1 MLDTAIVAAA
11 ATAAVPGSLLGLWAG
26 LVPGLHSN
34 TLAHGLLAYPAIAL
48 VPITGAAGAATGS
61 QEAMAAAAGLLFGMA
76 LGHAFSDDIPAVF
89 LGAPDADTALS
100 VLPGHR
106 LLAAGQGYEAIRA
119 TARGSLLG
127 VLFCLPFVPLLAG
140 AMGPPLNGYDAV
152 RPFFPA
158 ILLFLAGL
166 LIVSERG
173 AATPGGLSRNRAR
186 MTAVGLLLASA
197 AIGELVMFRGLPDIG
212 YYPMGASTVGSGGP
226 LLALFA
232 GLFGIP
238 TLLLATV
245 VPGEPPPENAEVPRA
260 SLNRRDTVSY
270 AGMGTGAGAL
280 VGWLPGI
287 GAAQA
292 TTIAFVVADK
302 LRLRS
307 ARNRGSNRD
316 AVSFLVAASAVG
328 TANLV
333 FNLVALSVLQRE
345 RSGVMVAL
353 DEVAGP
359 LVSAPGTWAAPTGLL
374 VGLLVGAV
382 ACLPLCYAF
391 VVLSGRGV
399 TKLYRRVS
407 PQRLSAAALV
417 FLLAMIFLIE
427 GTLGLLVAGVATS
440 IGLIPPLA
448 GVKRVH
454 LMGCVL
460 LPVSLRIAAL

>member
-1 MLDTAIVAAA
+1 VLDTAIVAAA
-11 ATAAVPGSLLGLWAG
+11 ATATVPGSLLGLVAG

-34 TLAHGLLAYPAIAL
+34 NLAHGFLAYPAIAL
-48 VPITGAAGAATGS
+48 VPVAGAAGAAMGS
-61 QEAMAAAAGLLFGMA
+61 PEAMAAAAGLLFGMA
-76 LGHAFSDDIPAVF
+76 LGHAFSDDIPAIF

-106 LLAAGQGYEAIRA
+106 LLAAGLGSEAVRA

-140 AMGPPLNGYDAV
+140 AMGPPLNGYDAI
-152 RPFFPA
+152 RPFFPV
-158 ILLFLAGL
+158 ILFVLAGL
-166 LIVSERG
+166 LVLSERG
-173 AATPGGLSRNRAR
+173 SPGPHGLSRGRAR
-186 MTAVGLLLASA
+186 LMGLGLLLASA
-197 AIGELVMFRGLPDIG
+197 ALGDLVMFRGMPDIG
-212 YYPMGASTVGSGGP
+212 YYPLGAPAVGSGGP

-238 TLLLATV
+238 TLIFATV
-245 VPGEPPPENAEVPRA
+245 APGEPPAENAEVPRA
-260 SLNRRDTVSY
+260 PLNRRDTVSY

-292 TTIAFVVADK
+292 TTIAFVVADAV
-302 LRLRS
+302 RLRS
-307 ARNRGSNRD
+307 PRNRGSNRD
-316 AVSFLVAASAVG
+316 AASFLVAASAVG

-359 LVSAPGTWAAPTGLL
+359 LVAAPGAGAAPTGLL

-382 ACLPLCYAF
+382 ACLPLCSTGAF
-391 VVLSGRGV
+391 PPTGCRQ
-399 TKLYRRVS
+399 RRS
-407 PQRLSAAALV
+407 YSSSR
-417 FLLAMIFLIE
+417 
-427 GTLGLLVAGVATS
+427 
-440 IGLIPPLA
+440 
-448 GVKRVH
+448 
-454 LMGCVL
+454 
-460 LPVSLRIAAL
+460 